1 MRATSRTVG
10 SLNNETI
17 TQPVSL
23 TKRAFASRHSVS
35 IRTLDHWRLEGLPCL
50 VIGRR
55 KILFPLPV
63 ADKWVTD
70 RFLVASGKTMA
81 RLAARVGGA
90 AQ

>member
-1 MRATSRTVG
+1 MVSVIQ
-10 SLNNETI
+10 ETI

-23 TKRAFASRHSVS
+23 TKRAFAVRHSVS

-50 VIGRR
+50 VVSRR

-63 ADKWVTD
+63 ADKWVTA

-81 RLAARVGGA
+81 RLAARVGGGVA
-90 AQ
+90 